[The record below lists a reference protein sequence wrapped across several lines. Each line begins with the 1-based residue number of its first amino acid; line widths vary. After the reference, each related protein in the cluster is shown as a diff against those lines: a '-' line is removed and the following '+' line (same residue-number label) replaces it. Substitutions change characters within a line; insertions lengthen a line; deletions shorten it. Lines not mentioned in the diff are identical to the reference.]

1 MELESQLS
9 SLILKFLSFPWA
21 SYASLSFY
29 LSSGSRMRFLLSFIR
44 FSMFICTASISFCM
58 RPRALNNER
67 IKRKIVYLCAV
78 VVVVGGG
85 GTFHS
90 CTSLKSFFNRMGGMI
105 SQCNS
110 ANNYRRLDPEL
121 EKKMV
126 EAIKQRASSRRNSF
140 KSINSII
147 LRFPQYKEGLR
158 TIKSVF
164 EQYDE
169 DSNGTIDRGELKKCL
184 QKLRPH
190 LTDKDIDDLYHSCDI
205 DGHEGIQF
213 TEFVVL
219 LCLTYLLGK
228 PATTPNNVSMTWSK
242 LIDFMFNVPIF
253 MVNHLYLMYM
263 WDSSYFFDFLQT
275 SMSGLPQLETT
286 FETIVEAFLFLDNN
300 CDGKVNKKDMIRA
313 LNDASPWE
321 KSPGYITMKRFKEM
335 DWHKNGRVSFKEFL
349 FTFINWVGI
358 DDDDEREIIVTD

>member
-1 MELESQLS
+1 MKE
-9 SLILKFLSFPWA
+9 A
-21 SYASLSFY
+21 
-29 LSSGSRMRFLLSFIR
+29 
-44 FSMFICTASISFCM
+44 
-58 RPRALNNER
+58 N
-67 IKRKIVYLCAV
+67 
-78 VVVVGGG
+78 

-126 EAIKQRASSRRNSF
+126 EAIKLRASSRRNSF

-147 LRFPQYKEGLR
+147 LRFPQYKEGLK

-228 PATTPNNVSMTWSK
+228 PATTTNN
-242 LIDFMFNVPIF
+242 
-253 MVNHLYLMYM
+253 
-263 WDSSYFFDFLQT
+263 T
-275 SMSGLPQLETT
+275 SMLGLPQLETT

-349 FTFINWVGI
+349 FTFINWVGF
-358 DDDDEREIIVTD
+358 DDDDEREIIASPGRKC

>member
-1 MELESQLS
+1 MKE
-9 SLILKFLSFPWA
+9 A
-21 SYASLSFY
+21 
-29 LSSGSRMRFLLSFIR
+29 
-44 FSMFICTASISFCM
+44 
-58 RPRALNNER
+58 N
-67 IKRKIVYLCAV
+67 
-78 VVVVGGG
+78 

-110 ANNYRRLDPEL
+110 ANKYRRLDPEL

-126 EAIKQRASSRRNSF
+126 EAIKLRASSRRNSF

-147 LRFPQYKEGLR
+147 LRFPQYKEGLK

-164 EQYDE
+164 EQYDFQMGATTGFIGLNLKNYMRLVCESNCELFEMNYLEFEGLMNDLDE

-228 PATTPNNVSMTWSK
+228 PATTTNN
-242 LIDFMFNVPIF
+242 
-253 MVNHLYLMYM
+253 
-263 WDSSYFFDFLQT
+263 T
-275 SMSGLPQLETT
+275 SMLGLPQLETT

-349 FTFINWVGI
+349 FTFINWVGF
-358 DDDDEREIIVTD
+358 DDDDEREIIASPGRKC

>member
-1 MELESQLS
+1 MKE
-9 SLILKFLSFPWA
+9 A
-21 SYASLSFY
+21 
-29 LSSGSRMRFLLSFIR
+29 
-44 FSMFICTASISFCM
+44 
-58 RPRALNNER
+58 N
-67 IKRKIVYLCAV
+67 
-78 VVVVGGG
+78 

-110 ANNYRRLDPEL
+110 ANKYRRLDPEL

-126 EAIKQRASSRRNSF
+126 EAIKLRASSRRNSF

-147 LRFPQYKEGLR
+147 LRFPQYKEGLK

-228 PATTPNNVSMTWSK
+228 PATTTNN
-242 LIDFMFNVPIF
+242 
-253 MVNHLYLMYM
+253 
-263 WDSSYFFDFLQT
+263 T
-275 SMSGLPQLETT
+275 SMLGLPQLETT

-300 CDGKVNKKDMIRA
+300 CDGKVNKKRYD
-313 LNDASPWE
+313 PC
-321 KSPGYITMKRFKEM
+321 TKR
-335 DWHKNGRVSFKEFL
+335 RVSLGEVPW
-349 FTFINWVGI
+349 IHYN
-358 DDDDEREIIVTD
+358 EEIQGNGLAQEWEGQFQGVPLYLHKLGWI